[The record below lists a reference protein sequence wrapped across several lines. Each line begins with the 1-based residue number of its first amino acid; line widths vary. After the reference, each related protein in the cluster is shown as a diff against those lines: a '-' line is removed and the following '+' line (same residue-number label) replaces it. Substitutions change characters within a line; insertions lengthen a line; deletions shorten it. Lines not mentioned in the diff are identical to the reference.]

1 MIQKTNN
8 GLVNVNSI
16 LARPQRPYSR
26 STLFEGNGKKLLW
39 EGLGKDVSQAN
50 SAREVCKLAGL
61 DYEVR
66 TEKIFTADG
75 MEIPNMIATRRYDIV
90 GDVEIP
96 STVYGA
102 VTNRYCPVQNHEGFE
117 FIDALMGEKGFE
129 VETAGQFDN
138 GKIVWIEA
146 KLPERVMVGEK
157 MMPYLVFTN
166 RHDGKGSVRVFL
178 SCTRIICKNTLNY
191 AIKGAKGRTFSVKHT
206 SSAVQKLEQ
215 AKGILHHYNEYLEAM
230 EQKIEQ
236 QKRILL
242 EEKHIDNF
250 LNLMFPFKQ
259 EDTPRVK
266 ETAMAQRNEVKDVYY
281 NTLDLDG
288 YENSGFRFVNAV
300 SDWATHHVPKRNTA
314 NYRSNLFQNTLEGNK
329 YIDMAVDMID
339 EFDNV
344 SNKVVAVY

>member
-1 MIQKTNN
+1 MAFRFDLMNTN
-8 GLVNVNSI
+8 SEI
-16 LARPQRPYSR
+16 AIAPKPYTNK
-26 STLFEGNGKKLLW
+26 TLFEGNGKKLLW
-39 EGLGKDVSQAN
+39 EGLGKNVSEAH
-50 SAREVCKLAGL
+50 SAKEVCKLANL
-61 DYEVR
+61 DFLVK
-66 TEKIFTADG
+66 TENIYTSDG
-75 MEIPNMIATRRYDIV
+75 MVIPNMIATRRYDVI

-96 STVYGA
+96 SSVYGA
-102 VTNRYCPVQNHEGFE
+102 VTNRYVPVQNTEGFE
-117 FIDALMGEKGFE
+117 FIDALIEEKGFE

-166 RHDGKGSVRVFL
+166 RHDGKGSVKVFL

-191 AIKGAKGRTFSVKHT
+191 AIKGAKDRTFSVKHT

-215 AKGILHHYNEYLEAM
+215 AKGILRHYNEYLDAM
-230 EQKIEQ
+230 SQKIEQ
-236 QKRILL
+236 QKRCLI

-250 LNLMFPFKQ
+250 LSMMFPFKQ

-266 ETAMAQRNEVKDVYY
+266 ETAMAQRNEVKAVYY
-281 NTLDLDG
+281 QTDDLDG

-314 NYRSNLFQNTLEGNK
+314 NYRNNLFKNTLEGNK

-339 EFDNV
+339 SFSGV
-344 SNKVVAVY
+344 SDKIVAVY